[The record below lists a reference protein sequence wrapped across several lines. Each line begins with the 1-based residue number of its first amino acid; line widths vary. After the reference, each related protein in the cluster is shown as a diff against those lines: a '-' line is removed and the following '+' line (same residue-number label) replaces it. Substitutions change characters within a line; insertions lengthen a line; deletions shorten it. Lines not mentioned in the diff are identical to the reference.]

1 MKKIILSL
9 LNGRV
14 LPVLGSQLK
23 GLKLRINPLLAFTL
37 FWKNTEPEKH
47 FVYKLL
53 IKDNDVIF
61 DVGANTGMHSYFF
74 SRSFKKAKVYAF
86 EPLPANA
93 GYIKDA
99 ISLNRITN
107 IELVNAAVGAKT
119 GEIYFNTASNNSQG
133 FITEQESDLKVKL
146 ESLDNFI
153 ESRHVFPDFIKIDVE
168 GAESQVLEGFKNSI
182 EGVQP
187 IMIIESHTPDNDRA
201 ISVFFQQQPYIIY
214 RLAGIDECLKGK
226 PFIPIKNLNAT
237 WPDIDGVWGNIV
249 AIPESRKNDYIQ
261 FVKD

>member
-1 MKKIILSL
+1 MKKLILSL
-9 LNGRV
+9 LNGWV

-23 GLKLRINPLLAFTL
+23 GLKLRVNRVQAFTL

-47 FVYKLL
+47 YAYKIF

-74 SRSFKKAKVYAF
+74 SRNFIQTKVYAF

-93 GYIKDA
+93 DYIRDA
-99 ISLNRITN
+99 ISLNKIKN
-107 IELVNAAVGAKT
+107 IELINAAVGAKT
-119 GEIYFNTASNNSQG
+119 GEIYFNTAANNSQG

-153 ESRHVFPDFIKIDVE
+153 ETRKLTPDFIKIDVE
-168 GAESQVLEGFKNSI
+168 GAESQVLEGFKKQI
-182 EGVQP
+182 AQVLP
-187 IMIIESHTPDNDRA
+187 VMIIESHTPDNDRA
-201 ISVFFQQQPYIIY
+201 ISTFFQQQPYVIY
-214 RLAGIDECLKGK
+214 RLAGLDECLKGK
-226 PFIPIKNLNAT
+226 PFLTIKNLNSI
-237 WPDIDGVWGNIV
+237 WPDPDGVWGNIV
-249 AIPESRKNDYIQ
+249 AIPVSRKNEYMQ